1 MSAINSGLAAIT
13 ATFNVVTA
21 SAQAVES
28 LARSGQIYACM
39 AESHATFCAAKQ
51 AKKNE
56 MRLTKLGARVQRE
69 IEKED
74 SFL

>member
-1 MSAINSGLAAIT
+1 MSAINSALAAVT

-28 LARSGQIYACM
+28 LARAGQIYSSM
-39 AESHATFCAAKQ
+39 AEAHATFCHNKQ
-51 AKKNE
+51 ELKNKF
-56 MRLTKLGARVQRE
+56 RLEKLESRVQRE
-69 IEKED
+69 LEKED

>member
-1 MSAINSGLAAIT
+1 MSAINSALAAVT

-28 LARSGQIYACM
+28 LARAGQIYSSM
-39 AESHATFCAAKQ
+39 AEAHAGFCRDKQ
-51 AKKNE
+51 AMKNGF
-56 MRLTKLGARVQRE
+56 RLEKLEARVRKE
-69 IEKED
+69 LDKED

>member
-1 MSAINSGLAAIT
+1 MSAINSGLSAIT
-13 ATFNVVTA
+13 STFNVITA

-28 LARSGQIYACM
+28 LARAGQIYASM
-39 AESHATFCAAKQ
+39 AENHATFCRDKQ
-51 AKKNE
+51 NKKNE
-56 MRLTKLGARVQRE
+56 LRLTKLDQRVQRE

>member
-13 ATFNVVTA
+13 SVFNVVTA

-28 LARSGQIYACM
+28 LARAGQIYSSM
-39 AESHATFCAAKQ
+39 AENHATFCRDKQ
-51 AKKNE
+51 VLKNQH
-56 MRLTKLGARVQRE
+56 RLTTLEARVTKE
-69 IEKED
+69 LAKED

>member
-1 MSAINSGLAAIT
+1 MSAINSGLSAIT

-28 LARSGQIYACM
+28 LARAGQIYASM
-39 AESHATFCAAKQ
+39 AESHATFCAAKR

-56 MRLTKLGARVQRE
+56 LRLTKLDQRVQRE

>member
-21 SAQAVES
+21 TAQAVES
-28 LARSGQIYACM
+28 LARAGQIYSSM
-39 AESHATFCAAKQ
+39 AEAHAGFCRDKQ
-51 AKKNE
+51 ALKNQH
-56 MRLTKLGARVQRE
+56 RLSNLEARVTKE
-69 IEKED
+69 LAKED

>member
-13 ATFNVVTA
+13 STFNVVTA
-21 SAQAVES
+21 TAQAVES
-28 LARSGQIYACM
+28 LARAGQIYASM
-39 AESHATFCAAKQ
+39 AENHATFCASKQ

-56 MRLTKLGARVQRE
+56 LRLGMLDQRIQRE
-69 IEKED
+69 LAKED

>member
-13 ATFNVVTA
+13 SCFNVVTA

-28 LARSGQIYACM
+28 LARAGQIYSSM
-39 AESHATFCAAKQ
+39 AESHAAFCRDKQ
-51 AKKNE
+51 QLKNNH
-56 MRLTKLGARVQRE
+56 RLQNLEARVAKE
-69 IEKED
+69 LAKED

>member
-13 ATFNVVTA
+13 SCFNVVTA

-28 LARSGQIYACM
+28 LARAGQIYSSM
-39 AESHATFCAAKQ
+39 AEAHATFCASKQ
-51 AKKNE
+51 QKKNE
-56 MRLTKLGARVQRE
+56 LRLTKLDQRVQRE
-69 IEKED
+69 IDKED

>member
-1 MSAINSGLAAIT
+1 MSAINSALAAVT

-21 SAQAVES
+21 AAQAAES
-28 LARSGQIYACM
+28 LARAGQIYASM
-39 AESHATFCAAKQ
+39 GEAHATFCAAKQ

-56 MRLTKLGARVQRE
+56 MRLTKLDARVQRE

>member
-13 ATFNVVTA
+13 SVFNVVTA

-28 LARSGQIYACM
+28 LARAGQIYSSM
-39 AESHATFCAAKQ
+39 AEAHAGFCRDKHQ
-51 AKKNE
+51 LKNNH
-56 MRLTKLGARVQRE
+56 RLQNLEARVAKE
-69 IEKED
+69 LAKED

>member
-13 ATFNVVTA
+13 SVFNVVTA

-28 LARSGQIYACM
+28 LSRAGQIYASM
-39 AESHATFCAAKQ
+39 AENHATFCRDKQ
-51 AKKNE
+51 TLKNTH
-56 MRLTKLGARVQRE
+56 RLETLEARVAKE
-69 IEKED
+69 LAKED

>member
-1 MSAINSGLAAIT
+1 MSAINSALAAVT

-28 LARSGQIYACM
+28 LARAGQIYSSM
-39 AESHATFCAAKQ
+39 AEAHATFCAAKQ

-56 MRLTKLGARVQRE
+56 MRLTKLDARVQRE